1 MAKKEWT
8 QERKDRHSAA
18 MKAAWARTEVREKMS
33 NAIRDALSNPD
44 VRAKMKASHAKRKA
58 VPEGFH
64 LPQVEVSELS
74 VPTEPSEEVLPPEI
88 GA

>member
-58 VPEGFH
+58 TLEQAPPPV
-64 LPQVEVSELS
+64 
-74 VPTEPSEEVLPPEI
+74 EPSEEVLPPEI